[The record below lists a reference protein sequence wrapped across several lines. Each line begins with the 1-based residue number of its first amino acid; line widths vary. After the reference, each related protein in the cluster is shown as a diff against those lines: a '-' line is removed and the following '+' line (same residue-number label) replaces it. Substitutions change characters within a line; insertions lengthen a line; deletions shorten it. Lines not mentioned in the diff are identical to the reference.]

1 MSNKPYI
8 ATRELVI
15 FPETVTPIFIG
26 REASLKS
33 LDEAINNF
41 DGKLVLSMQ
50 KDTEMEEPK
59 LPKDVY
65 TTGVLVKIIQ
75 SVEMP
80 NGNIKI
86 LVESKSKVVINKFEK
101 QNGVIFCEY
110 EKIFL
115 RPISESKSQALRKKV
130 LEKFSEYAKKTQKIL
145 PDIVQ
150 NINGI
155 EDVEKVFNL
164 ICTHLPIKSVTK
176 QEILEITDIEK
187 CALKILEVLSIEM
200 EVFVL
205 DMNIESRVK
214 EQMAELQK
222 NYYLREK
229 IKVIKDELG
238 EEIDNEEDAQELDG
252 RIKNSKIPKD
262 LKEKLLKEVSRLRKM
277 PDFSSE
283 ASVIRSYVETVLDL
297 PWSKSTKDEID
308 IEKAKEILDED
319 HYGLEEVKER
329 ILEFL
334 AVKKLNN
341 TLKGSIICLVGPPG
355 VGKTSLAHSVAR
367 AMNRKFTRISLGGVR
382 DEAEIRGHRRTYV
395 GAMPGRIVNSL

>member
-26 REASLKS
+26 RQASLKS

-41 DGKLVLSMQ
+41 DGKLILSMQ
-50 KDTEMEEPK
+50 KDTEMEEPR

-75 SVEMP
+75 SVKMP
-80 NGNIKI
+80 NGNTKI
-86 LVESKSKVVINKFEK
+86 LVESKSKVIINKFEK
-101 QNGVIFCEY
+101 QDDVIFGEY
-110 EKIFL
+110 EKLFL

-150 NINGI
+150 NINEI

-164 ICTHLPIKSVTK
+164 ICTHLPIKATIK

-187 CALKILEVLSIEM
+187 CALKILEVLSVEI
-200 EVFVL
+200 EVFDL

-214 EQMAELQK
+214 DQMADLQK

-252 RIKNSKIPKD
+252 RIKSSKIPKD
-262 LKEKLLKEVSRLRKM
+262 LKEKLLKEVSRLKCLIFLRKL
-277 PDFSSE
+277 
-283 ASVIRSYVETVLDL
+283 RL
-297 PWSKSTKDEID
+297 
-308 IEKAKEILDED
+308 
-319 HYGLEEVKER
+319 
-329 ILEFL
+329 
-334 AVKKLNN
+334 
-341 TLKGSIICLVGPPG
+341 
-355 VGKTSLAHSVAR
+355 
-367 AMNRKFTRISLGGVR
+367 
-382 DEAEIRGHRRTYV
+382 
-395 GAMPGRIVNSL
+395 